1 MLVLSGHLARV
12 SGVFHFFDVYRPVS
26 EKLLLEGLNKPPWWM
41 DILPCCR
48 CSVAVGGPLWSP
60 ASYTDGLPTL
70 DSLVILAVVYIIT
83 SADFR

>member
-1 MLVLSGHLARV
+1 
-12 SGVFHFFDVYRPVS
+12 
-26 EKLLLEGLNKPPWWM
+26 M

-70 DSLVILAVVYIIT
+70 DSLVILVAVILLLHYILDDNSMKIGFYGRLGGVGVTDISLSGEIIIRMKT
-83 SADFR
+83 S